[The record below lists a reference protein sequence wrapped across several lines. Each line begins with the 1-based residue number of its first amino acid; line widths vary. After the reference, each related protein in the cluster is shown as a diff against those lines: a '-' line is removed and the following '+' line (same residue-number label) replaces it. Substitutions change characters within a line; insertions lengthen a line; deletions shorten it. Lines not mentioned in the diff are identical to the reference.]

1 MSDAD
6 KVAEEFNSLLMRRI
20 EARKAL
26 CETAIK
32 AAARL
37 MESQGSVPSRFPELA
52 PLTKAERLIVSRVV
66 SAGLT
71 GSIDGVD

>member
-1 MSDAD
+1 MIDAS
-6 KVAEEFNSLLMRRI
+6 KAAEEFNAAVARRI

-37 MESQGSVPSRFPELA
+37 LESQGSVPSRFPELA
-52 PLTKAERLIVSRVV
+52 PLTVAERLIVARAVN
-66 SAGLT
+66 AGST
-71 GSIDGVD
+71 GSSNGVN

>member
-1 MSDAD
+1 MIDIKQAAD
-6 KVAEEFNSLLMRRI
+6 EFGETVSRRV

-37 MESQGSVPSRFPELA
+37 LESNGSIPSRFPELA
-52 PLTKAERLIVSRVV
+52 PLTPAERAIVARAVL
-66 SAGLT
+66 AGSS
-71 GSIDGVD
+71 GSSNGVN